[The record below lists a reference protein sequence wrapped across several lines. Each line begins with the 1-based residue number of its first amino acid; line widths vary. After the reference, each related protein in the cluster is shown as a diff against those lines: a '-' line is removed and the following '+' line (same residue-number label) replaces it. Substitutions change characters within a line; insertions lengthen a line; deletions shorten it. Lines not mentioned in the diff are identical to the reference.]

1 MNALVRNTARK
12 FPDNRFEIL
21 DDFVLFFGAFFI
33 LVSLYLL
40 VDFCGRRFYF
50 VDNLV
55 HLRLEFLIRRVVQFT
70 DSDTFVVESLAE
82 RIEG

>member
-12 FPDNRFEIL
+12 FPDYRFEIL
-21 DDFVLFFGAFFI
+21 DDFVLLFGAFFV
-33 LVSLYLL
+33 LVSLYLF
-40 VDFCGRRFYF
+40 VDFCRRRFYP

-70 DSDTFVVESLAE
+70 DSDTFVVKSLAE
-82 RIEG
+82 RIES